1 MPIILEPGM
10 QRKSI
15 AQLRVNPVE
24 ADILKRAAAAQRV
37 PLARFVREAALK
49 AAEQELAHAVE

>member
-15 AQLRVNPVE
+15 AQLRVNPEE
-24 ADILKRAAAAQRV
+24 ADTLKRAAMKLKI
-37 PLARFVREAALK
+37 PLARFVREAAM
-49 AAEQELAHAVE
+49 AAAVQVVTDVVE

>member
-15 AQLRVNPVE
+15 AQLRVNPQE
-24 ADILKRAAAAQRV
+24 AQLLRRAAASKGV
-37 PLARFVREAALK
+37 PLARFVREAAMQL
-49 AAEQELAHAVE
+49 AAKELADAVE